1 MKRDDRPYLEHI
13 AEAIALIEEW
23 TGYDRSRFIEDRL
36 TRDAALRNLHTLTES
51 AGRLAD
57 NLTSR
62 YPEVAWKDI
71 IGFRNVVVHD
81 YLGLKYEKVWSIIVE
96 RLPTLKQQIARILSE
111 LP

>member
-13 AEAIALIEEW
+13 AEAIDSIEEW
-23 TGYDRSRFIEDRL
+23 TGYERSRFMDDKR
-36 TRDAALRNLHTLTES
+36 TRDAVLRNLHTLTES

-81 YLGLKYEKVWSIIVE
+81 YLALNYEKVWEIVVH
-96 RLPTLKQQIARILSE
+96 RLPTLKQQIARILAE
-111 LP
+111 LS